1 MSTTSTVQMFYAG
14 NFADMDTFEGNQT
27 NEQPGNVL
35 GTYDDLTITTITS
48 VSEVDV
54 DDDGVIY
61 DDEFGTGDYLSY
73 DTGGGTVN
81 SALDS
86 TSLYNADILLGD
98 GSTMSVPVLVLQTAN
113 GDVFISEFPANP
125 LDGLAIQS
133 ISLVSLN
140 TSDAS
145 GINRGVSD
153 VQGATIVCFA
163 TGTKI
168 ATQHGE
174 RSVETLKVGDKV
186 MTLDHGLQP
195 IRWIHFHDCPLDGVE
210 RSAKP
215 LLIAAGSLGKG
226 VPKQDLIVSPQ
237 HRIFVGGAGQLGTD
251 FDDEALVPAKSMTAL
266 TGVRHMAGKRHIT
279 WVHFACDRHEVVS
292 ANGCL
297 TESLLLLPM
306 VLKGLTWQERRDLK
320 AIFGSKTSEN
330 GSLNGPAARKCLP
343 VQAVRKALD
352 VSRSMKR
359 GRKIRGQGQTYQH
372 PGKFGFVAS
381 TAGKVN
387 LQAHA

>member
-1 MSTTSTVQMFYAG
+1 MPTTSTVQMFYAG

-27 NEQPGNVL
+27 NEQPDNVL
-35 GTYDDLTITTITS
+35 GTYDDLAITS

-61 DDEFGTGDYLSY
+61 DDEYGTGDYLSY
-73 DTGGGTVN
+73 DPGGGTVN

-86 TSLYNADILLGD
+86 SSLYNADILLGD

-113 GDVFISEFPANP
+113 GDVFISEFPGNP

-140 TSDAS
+140 ASDAS
-145 GINRGVSD
+145 GINLGASD

-174 RSVETLKVGDKV
+174 MPVKTLKVGNMV

-210 RSAKP
+210 RTAKP
-215 LLIAAGSLGKG
+215 LLIAAGALGKG
-226 VPKQDLIVSPQ
+226 APTQDLVVSPQ
-237 HRIFVGGAGQLGTD
+237 HRIFVGGAGQLAAD
-251 FDDEALVPAKSMTAL
+251 FDDEALVPAKSLTAL
-266 TGVRHMAGKRHIT
+266 AGVRHMAGKRHIT
-279 WVHFACDRHEVVS
+279 WVHFACDRHEVVR

-297 TESLLLLPM
+297 TESLLLGPM
-306 VLKGLTWQERRDLK
+306 VLKGLTRQERRDLSV
-320 AIFGSKTSEN
+320 IFGSQTSEHAA
-330 GSLNGPAARKCLP
+330 LNGPAARQCLP
-343 VQAVRKALD
+343 VQAVRKALES
-352 VSRSMKR
+352 SRSVKR
-359 GRKIRGQGQTYQH
+359 GRQIRGHGQSYQH
-372 PGKFGFVAS
+372 PDTFGFVAS
-381 TAGKVN
+381 TAGKAN
-387 LQAHA
+387 LQAHAYR

>member
-1 MSTTSTVQMFYAG
+1 MPTTSTVQMFYAG

-27 NEQPGNVL
+27 NEQPDNVL
-35 GTYDDLTITTITS
+35 GTYDDLAITS

-61 DDEFGTGDYLSY
+61 DDEYGTGDYLSY
-73 DTGGGTVN
+73 DPGGGTVN

-86 TSLYNADILLGD
+86 SSLYNADILLGD

-113 GDVFISEFPANP
+113 GDVFISEFPGNP

-145 GINRGVSD
+145 GINLGASD

-174 RSVETLKVGDKV
+174 MPVKTLKVGDMV

-195 IRWIHFHDCPLDGVE
+195 IRWIHFHDCPLDGV
-210 RSAKP
+210 
-215 LLIAAGSLGKG
+215 
-226 VPKQDLIVSPQ
+226 
-237 HRIFVGGAGQLGTD
+237 
-251 FDDEALVPAKSMTAL
+251 
-266 TGVRHMAGKRHIT
+266 
-279 WVHFACDRHEVVS
+279 
-292 ANGCL
+292 
-297 TESLLLLPM
+297 
-306 VLKGLTWQERRDLK
+306 
-320 AIFGSKTSEN
+320 
-330 GSLNGPAARKCLP
+330 
-343 VQAVRKALD
+343 
-352 VSRSMKR
+352 
-359 GRKIRGQGQTYQH
+359 
-372 PGKFGFVAS
+372 
-381 TAGKVN
+381 
-387 LQAHA
+387 

>member
-1 MSTTSTVQMFYAG
+1 MPTTSTVQMFYAG

-27 NEQPGNVL
+27 NEQPDNVL
-35 GTYDDLTITTITS
+35 GTYDDLAITS

-61 DDEFGTGDYLSY
+61 DDEYGTGDYLSY
-73 DTGGGTVN
+73 DPGGGTVN

-86 TSLYNADILLGD
+86 SSLYNADILLGD

-113 GDVFISEFPANP
+113 GDVFISEFPGNP

-145 GINRGVSD
+145 GINLGASD

-174 RSVETLKVGDKV
+174 MPVKTLKVGDMV

-210 RSAKP
+210 RTAKP
-215 LLIAAGSLGKG
+215 LLIAA
-226 VPKQDLIVSPQ
+226 
-237 HRIFVGGAGQLGTD
+237 D
-251 FDDEALVPAKSMTAL
+251 FDDEALVPAKSLTAL
-266 TGVRHMAGKRHIT
+266 AGVRHMAGKRLIT
-279 WVHFACDRHEVVS
+279 WVHFACDRHEVVR

-297 TESLLLLPM
+297 TESLLLGPM
-306 VLKGLTWQERRDLK
+306 VLKGLTRQERRDLSV
-320 AIFGSKTSEN
+320 IFGSQTSEHAA
-330 GSLNGPAARKCLP
+330 LNGPAARQCLP
-343 VQAVRKALD
+343 VQAVRKALES
-352 VSRSMKR
+352 SRSVKR
-359 GRKIRGQGQTYQH
+359 GRQIRGHGQSYQH
-372 PGKFGFVAS
+372 PDTFGFVAS
-381 TAGKVN
+381 TAGKAN
-387 LQAHA
+387 LQAHAYR